1 MNKWKIKS
9 QNIIFSQRFFE
20 VKKQNI
26 LLPNGEKREYSIVE
40 RRPISVIFPA
50 SDKLELYLISQF
62 RHLFNKKILEAVA
75 GHIDTKET
83 PLGAARRE
91 LKEETGITASSWRE
105 ILEFETS
112 ASVIRSNVHI
122 FLAKGIK
129 IGKPNPE
136 EGEEIE
142 LVKMSIEEAIK
153 KIMNGEIKTASTIIG
168 IFLLDKLN
176 KEGRL

>member
-9 QNIIFSQRFFE
+9 QNTVFSQRLFK
-20 VKKQNI
+20 VKKQKI
-26 LLPNGEKREYSIVE
+26 LLPNGKEREYSIVE
-40 RRPISVIFPA
+40 RRAISVIFPI

-62 RHLFNKKILEAVA
+62 RYLFDKKILEAAA
-75 GHIDTKET
+75 GHIDDGET
-83 PLGAARRE
+83 PLEAAKRE
-91 LKEETGITASSWRE
+91 LKEETGITASNWKE
-105 ILEFETS
+105 ILELETS

-129 IGKPNPE
+129 VGISDPE

-142 LVKMSIEEAIK
+142 LVKISIEDALK
-153 KIMNGEIKTASTIIG
+153 KIMDGEIKTASTIIG
-168 IFLLDKLN
+168 VFLLDKLN

>member
-1 MNKWKIKS
+1 MNRWKIKS
-9 QNIIFSQRFFE
+9 QNIVFSQRLFK
-20 VKKQNI
+20 VKKQKI
-26 LLPNGEKREYSIVE
+26 LLPNGKEREYSIVE
-40 RRPISVIFPA
+40 RRAISVIFPI

-62 RHLFNKKILEAVA
+62 RYLFDKTILEAVA
-75 GHIDTKET
+75 GHVDDGET
-83 PLGAARRE
+83 PLKAAKRE
-91 LKEETGITASSWRE
+91 LKEETGITALDWKE

-142 LVKMSIEEAIK
+142 LVKMSIENAIK
-153 KIMNGEIKTASTIIG
+153 KVLSGEITTAPTIIG
-168 IFLLDKLN
+168 ILLLDKMF
-176 KEGRL
+176 KEGII

>member
-9 QNIIFSQRFFE
+9 QNIVFSQRLFK
-20 VKKQNI
+20 VKKQKI
-26 LLPNGEKREYSIVE
+26 LLPNGKEREYSIVE
-40 RRPISVIFPA
+40 RQPISVIFPI

-62 RHLFNKKILEAVA
+62 RYLFDKKILEAVA
-75 GHIDTKET
+75 GHIDIRET
-83 PLGAARRE
+83 PLEVAERE
-91 LKEETGITASSWRE
+91 LKEETGITALNWRE

>member
-9 QNIIFSQRFFE
+9 QKTIFIQRFFK
-20 VKKQNI
+20 VKTQEI
-26 LLPNGEKREYSIVE
+26 LLPNGKKRKYSIVE

-112 ASVIRSNVHI
+112 ASVIKSNIHM
-122 FLAKGIK
+122 FLAKGIEL
-129 IGKPNPE
+129 GVSNPE

-153 KIMNGEIKTASTIIG
+153 KIMDGEIRTASTIIG
-168 IFLLDKLN
+168 VFLLDKLN
-176 KEGRL
+176 KEGKL